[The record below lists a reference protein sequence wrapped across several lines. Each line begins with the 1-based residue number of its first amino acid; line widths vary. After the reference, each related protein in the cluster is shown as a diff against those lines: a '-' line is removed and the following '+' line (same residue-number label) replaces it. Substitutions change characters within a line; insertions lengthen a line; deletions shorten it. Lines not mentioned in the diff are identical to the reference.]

1 MYYNPYYP
9 APMPDNLA
17 QLRQN
22 NLVSQQP
29 IMQAPAQQFNPQ
41 PSSGIIWVQ
50 GEEAAKSYMTAP
62 GSSVLLMDS
71 EGSRFYIKSTD
82 QSGMP
87 LPLRIF
93 DFQERTVNAPQP
105 PTVAAQASTE
115 EYVTRSE
122 FERLAALVGA
132 MQGETEKE
140 ETKHGK

>member
-22 NLVSQQP
+22 NLIQQQP
-29 IMQAPAQQFNPQ
+29 MMQAPTQPSAQT
-41 PSSGIIWVQ
+41 SSGIIWVQ
-50 GEEAAKSYMTAP
+50 GVEAAKSYMTAP

-93 DFQERTVNAPQP
+93 DFQERAVNAPQP

-115 EYVTRSE
+115 EYVTRGE
-122 FERLAALVGA
+122 FEHLAALVGA

-140 ETKHGK
+140 EKKHGK